1 MANWA
6 RLVLG
11 ILKRLL
17 STKNGLLE
25 SNGEIYIDIL
35 ASSRFPKLFALLE
48 KAIVV
53 IEVFVLFFFNSSFL
67 FLLVLEF
74 LRAAFSFFVST
85 LGVLRLI
92 VSLLFIVVAN
102 NEFVCLAV
110 TTTLPS
116 LCRKICCVHF
126 CQLNWGPDD
135 KFWLI
140 RSTFFLRLRSCMSAS
155 IQAM

>member
-17 STKNGLLE
+17 STKNGFLKG
-25 SNGEIYIDIL
+25 NGEIYIDIF

-48 KAIVV
+48 KVIVV
-53 IEVFVLFFFNSSFL
+53 IEVFVLFFNSSFL

-74 LRAAFSFFVST
+74 LRAAFSLFVST

-140 RSTFFLRLRSCMSAS
+140 RSTSFLRLRSCMSAS